1 MKRLIISLTVAAM
14 TCVLSAY
21 GGTTFNLTLKDL
33 GGHKILVL
41 ATNIPS
47 GIRGYCVF
55 ETSSNLVIWMPVVTN
70 LVNKTWSTNT
80 FSTTNCVKFY
90 RAWVY

>member
-1 MKRLIISLTVAAM
+1 MKKLVLYLVVIILTTTMPILFGATFTLIVT
-14 TCVLSAY
+14 
-21 GGTTFNLTLKDL
+21 DL
-33 GGHKILVL
+33 GGGQTQVL

-55 ETSSNLVIWMPVVTN
+55 ETSSNLVTWTPAVTN

-80 FSTTNCVKFY
+80 FSTTNSMTFY

>member
-1 MKRLIISLTVAAM
+1 MTGFLSTLVGAAFDLRV
-14 TCVLSAY
+14 T
-21 GGTTFNLTLKDL
+21 DL
-33 GGHKILVL
+33 GAGKIQVL

-47 GIRGYCVF
+47 GISGYCVF
-55 ETSSNLVIWMPVVTN
+55 ETSSNLVAWKPAVTN

-80 FSTTNCVKFY
+80 FQTTNTMTFY

>member
-1 MKRLIISLTVAAM
+1 MKRFITAFVTTMISATPVALVGSGFDM
-14 TCVLSAY
+14 KVVNF
-21 GGTTFNLTLKDL
+21 GPGKMQ
-33 GGHKILVL
+33 VL

-47 GIRGYCVF
+47 GIRGYCVW
-55 ETSSNLVIWMPVVTN
+55 EASSNLVTWTAVVTN

-80 FSTTNCVKFY
+80 FATTNSMRFF

>member
-1 MKRLIISLTVAAM
+1 MKRLMLPLAVIILAVSLPILFGA
-14 TCVLSAY
+14 
-21 GGTTFNLTLKDL
+21 TFTLKVSGF
-33 GGHKILVL
+33 GGGKIQVL

-55 ETSSNLVIWMPVVTN
+55 ETSTNLVTWTPVVTN
-70 LVNKTWSTNT
+70 GVYKTWSTNT
-80 FSTTNCVKFY
+80 FSTTNSMTFY